1 MTHRSDS
8 EAIKN
13 DSKFERLISEYVMEV
28 LKLKARMVEKY
39 GKRIEKYFT
48 VW

>member
-1 MTHRSDS
+1 MKHRSDS

-13 DSKFERLISEYVMEV
+13 SAKFERLINEYVMEV

-39 GKRIEKYFT
+39 GKGIEKYFT

>member
-13 DSKFERLISEYVMEV
+13 DANFEKLINEYVIEV
-28 LKLKARMVEKY
+28 IKLKARMVEKY
-39 GKRIEKYFT
+39 GKNIEKYFT